1 MHRGGRRFDPDT
13 LHFFNTAHSNVGFF
27 MPYIVYILYSAT
39 LDKFYTGSCQ
49 DIDTRIQQHNDGRN
63 KSTKAGKPW
72 IVKYTEVYKT
82 LIEARKREAAIKRMK
97 SRKYIE
103 SQINS
108 NN

>member
-1 MHRGGRRFDPDT
+1 
-13 LHFFNTAHSNVGFF
+13 

-49 DIDTRIQQHNDGRN
+49 DIDSRIQQHNDGRN

-72 IVKYTEVYKT
+72 IINYIEVYNT
-82 LIEARKREAAIKRMK
+82 LKEARTREAAIKRMK

-103 SQINS
+103 SLINTK
-108 NN
+108 N

>member
-1 MHRGGRRFDPDT
+1 
-13 LHFFNTAHSNVGFF
+13 

-72 IVKYTEVYKT
+72 IVKHTEVYNT

-103 SQINS
+103 SQINDRPDAS
-108 NN
+108 GRSSVRPRYSPLY